1 MTIAIPARPR
11 LIDPLLATSPVDRL
25 VAGQI
30 YEPLTRRLQ
39 GPYDDVRRVPGLARS
54 ARPAEGRRLWRIR
67 LRPDVR
73 FQDGGPLDAAAV
85 VANAERWLTTSAG
98 RALLPGLSAADAPR
112 PDLVRLILDRPLPDL
127 PRRLASPR
135 LGIVSPGALEP
146 QSGVAARVRSGTGTG
161 AFEPRGGGGA
171 GIVLARN
178 TGWWGTRHGLGPALD
193 QIELHVAPDASER
206 VRLLRR
212 GEAEAAWSL
221 PAGVAAR
228 LREDPLLTGIPAPGD
243 RSIGL
248 ERSVRGI
255 DSAAPAPLLS
265 RVWLTGI
272 GPR

>member
-1 MTIAIPARPR
+1 MR
-11 LIDPLLATSPVDRL
+11 IDPLLAKSPVDRL

-30 YEPLTRRLQ
+30 FEPLTRRLE
-39 GPYDDVRRVPGLARS
+39 GPYDDVRRIPGLALS
-54 ARPAEGRRLWRIR
+54 ARPAEGRRLWRVR

-73 FQDGGPLDAAAV
+73 FQDGGPLDAGAV

-98 RALLPGLSAADAPR
+98 RALLPGLTAADAPR
-112 PDLVRLILDRPLPDL
+112 PDLVRLILDRPLADL

-146 QSGVAARVRSGTGTG
+146 HSGVAARVRSGTGAGTG
-161 AFEPRGGGGA
+161 AFELRGEGGT

-193 QIELHVAPDASER
+193 QIGLRVAPNTSER

-228 LREDPLLTGIPAPGD
+228 LREDPLLTGIPGPGD
-243 RSIGL
+243 RSVGL

-255 DSAAPAPLLS
+255 DSPAPAPALS
-265 RVWLTGI
+265 SAWLTRI
-272 GPR
+272 GAG